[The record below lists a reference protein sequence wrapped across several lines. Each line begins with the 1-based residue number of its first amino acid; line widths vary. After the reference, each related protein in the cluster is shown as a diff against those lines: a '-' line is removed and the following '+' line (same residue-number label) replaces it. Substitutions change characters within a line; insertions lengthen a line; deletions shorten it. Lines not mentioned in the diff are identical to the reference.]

1 MKKTLVI
8 LSIAVV
14 IIMLFANTKVTAQ
27 VLYVEKWNILPDKME
42 AYAKWT
48 ESAIRRTT
56 TVPGVIEFRGYRP
69 ATGTHQVVVT
79 YEFANL
85 AAWAAWYTNEEIQKT
100 RNELRT
106 LVSDLNL
113 ELWGPSPIVLKPIR
127 PGK

>member
-1 MKKTLVI
+1 MKRTFVV
-8 LSIAVV
+8 LSIVV
-14 IIMLFANTKVTAQ
+14 TIVVLFANTKVTAQ
-27 VLYVEKWNILPDKME
+27 VLYVEKWNIRPDKME
-42 AYAKWT
+42 AYTQWT

-56 TVPGVIEFRGYRP
+56 AAPGVVQFRGYRP

-85 AAWAAWYTNEEIQKT
+85 AAWAAWYSNEEIQKV

-106 LVSDLNL
+106 LVIDVDL
-113 ELWGPSPIVLKPIR
+113 ELWGPSPIVRAPVT